1 MILFYINLIYCT
13 VNIKLFFIVNLVR
26 EAERGRAVERV
37 RQGSVGAGDRR
48 RQLTPAAAARVP
60 RDLTVPRVVRAEQR
74 GDRGENAQPDI
85 IVIF

>member
-1 MILFYINLIYCT
+1 MILFYNNIIYCT

-26 EAERGRAVERV
+26 
-37 RQGSVGAGDRR
+37 
-48 RQLTPAAAARVP
+48 AAARVP